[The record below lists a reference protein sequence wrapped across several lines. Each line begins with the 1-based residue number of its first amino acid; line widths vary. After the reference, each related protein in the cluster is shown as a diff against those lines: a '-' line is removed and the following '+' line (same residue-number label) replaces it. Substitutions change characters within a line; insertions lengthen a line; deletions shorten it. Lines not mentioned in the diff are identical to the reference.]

1 MTVINLKVK
10 MNVVRLKVKL
20 MMMMMMMMMMMVS
33 MMITRTNKLMICT
46 KPFVDFT
53 SKSYTIYI
61 YIYTHNYII
70 LFLECCLIYSTG
82 HFCENT
88 IAYLY
93 IYIYNYGVPI
103 L

>member
-10 MNVVRLKVKL
+10 TNVVRLKVKL
-20 MMMMMMMMMMMVS
+20 MMMMMMVS

-53 SKSYTIYI
+53 STSYTIYI
-61 YIYTHNYII
+61 HNYII
-70 LFLECCLIYSTG
+70 LCLECCLIYSTG

-88 IAYLY
+88 IAY
-93 IYIYNYGVPI
+93 IYT
-103 L
+103 